1 MSTDR
6 RSFLRQSSALLL
18 APSLTGLVA
27 CSKEPGR
34 TTSPERAPVRHAGI
48 GEGGYG
54 ALVEAGP
61 ELALPPGFTY
71 TVVSRSGQAMSDGIL
86 TPGAF
91 DGMAAFAL
99 ANGNMRLIRNHENRD
114 LPFTARLKGARET
127 AYDTR
132 AGACVSSLELQL
144 ADDGTPRLVRDF
156 ISLNGTSINCAG
168 GPTPWGSWLTCE
180 ETTHGKQMGWE
191 QEHGY
196 IFEIPA
202 TAERAVQAVPLK
214 AMGRF
219 VHEAVA
225 VDPETGIVYETEDR
239 QICGFYRFLPN
250 ERGVLQAGGTLQML
264 AITGRENYDTA
275 DGQVVGEA
283 LPVHWVEI
291 ANPDPGALWGE
302 DNNVYAQ
309 GFTLGGARFSR
320 LEGCWY
326 GDRSIYFHAT
336 NGGDARLGQVALST
350 RQHGER
356 WRDTHTRLRVA
367 VGRRAQR
374 PRQHRREPTGR
385 DRDLRGQHRPLRA
398 RSHPGRCHFR
408 RREEHRQPHRVRRGV
423 LQPRRSDPLREH
435 HGIHRRCG
443 RGPGDDAGHSRAVGE
458 GGAVGFAWSRQRARQ
473 QLASRAEY
481 CVSSYHRK
489 FACRKSGSP
498 SRSIP

>member
-34 TTSPERAPVRHAGI
+34 TASPERAPVRHAGI

-61 ELALPPGFTY
+61 ELALPQGFTY

-99 ANGNMRLIRNHENRD
+99 ANGNVRLIRNHENRD
-114 LPFTARLKGARET
+114 LPFTARLKGAPET

-336 NGGDARLGQVALST
+336 NGGDARLGQVWRYRPGST
-350 RQHGER
+350 ASDGGTLTLVFESPSADVLNAPDNIAVSPRGGIVICEDNTTPFVR
-356 WRDTHTRLRVA
+356 GLTRDGAIFDVA
-367 VGRRAQR
+367 KNIANPTEFAGACFSPDGRILFVNIMGSTVDAG
-374 PRQHRREPTGR
+374 PDEGMT
-385 DRDLRGQHRPLRA
+385 LA
-398 RSHPGRCHFR
+398 
-408 RREEHRQPHRVRRGV
+408 
-423 LQPRRSDPLREH
+423 
-435 HGIHRRCG
+435 I
-443 RGPGDDAGHSRAVGE
+443 RGPWE
-458 GGAVGFAWSRQRARQ
+458 KGA
-473 QLASRAEY
+473 L
-481 CVSSYHRK
+481 
-489 FACRKSGSP
+489 
-498 SRSIP
+498 

>member
-99 ANGNMRLIRNHENRD
+99 ANGNVRLIRNHENRD

-336 NGGDARLGQVALST
+336 NGGDARLGQVWRYRPGST
-350 RQHGER
+350 ASDGGTLTLVFESPSADVLNAPDNIAVSPRGGIVICEDNTAPFVR
-356 WRDTHTRLRVA
+356 GLTRDGAIFDVA
-367 VGRRAQR
+367 KNIANPTEFAGACFSPDGRILFVNIMGSTVDAG
-374 PRQHRREPTGR
+374 PDEGMT
-385 DRDLRGQHRPLRA
+385 LA
-398 RSHPGRCHFR
+398 
-408 RREEHRQPHRVRRGV
+408 
-423 LQPRRSDPLREH
+423 
-435 HGIHRRCG
+435 I
-443 RGPGDDAGHSRAVGE
+443 RGPWE
-458 GGAVGFAWSRQRARQ
+458 KGA
-473 QLASRAEY
+473 L
-481 CVSSYHRK
+481 
-489 FACRKSGSP
+489 
-498 SRSIP
+498 

>member
-61 ELALPPGFTY
+61 ELALPQGFTY

-336 NGGDARLGQVALST
+336 NGGDARLGQVWRYRPGST
-350 RQHGER
+350 ASDGGTLTLVFESPSADVLNAPDNIAVSPRGGIVICEDNTAPFVR
-356 WRDTHTRLRVA
+356 GLTRDGAIFDVA
-367 VGRRAQR
+367 KNIANPTEFAGACFSPDGRILFVNIMGSTVDAGPDQGM
-374 PRQHRREPTGR
+374 T
-385 DRDLRGQHRPLRA
+385 LA
-398 RSHPGRCHFR
+398 
-408 RREEHRQPHRVRRGV
+408 
-423 LQPRRSDPLREH
+423 
-435 HGIHRRCG
+435 I
-443 RGPGDDAGHSRAVGE
+443 RGPWE
-458 GGAVGFAWSRQRARQ
+458 KGA
-473 QLASRAEY
+473 L
-481 CVSSYHRK
+481 
-489 FACRKSGSP
+489 
-498 SRSIP
+498 